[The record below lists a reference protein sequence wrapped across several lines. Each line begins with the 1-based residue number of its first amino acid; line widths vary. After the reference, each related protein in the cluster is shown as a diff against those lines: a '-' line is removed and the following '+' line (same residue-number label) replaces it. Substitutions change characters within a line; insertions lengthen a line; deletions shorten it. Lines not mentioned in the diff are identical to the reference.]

1 MENLYILLAVFVALE
16 LYETTWQKSKT
27 FFGLIEKNLYFYKK
41 GIFTYLSMNPTF
53 FYTIFL
59 IFGMGYDEFWMLSIF
74 VLKFVDILFRL
85 YIMQKISNNEDLEIL
100 LSSDMQM
107 NLFLRY
113 FNVVI
118 YPSLFL
124 ISTF

>member
-1 MENLYILLAVFVALE
+1 MEDLILLFIVFVALE
-16 LYETTWQKSKT
+16 AYETSWQKSNT
-27 FFGLIEKNLYFYKK
+27 FFALIEKNFYFYKK

-59 IFGMGYDEFWMLSIF
+59 IFGMGYDGFWMLSIF
-74 VLKFVDILFRL
+74 VLKFVDIVFRIYL
-85 YIMQKISNNEDLEIL
+85 MQKIEKNEDLEIL
-100 LSSDMQM
+100 LSDDIKM

-113 FNVVI
+113 FNILI

>member
-1 MENLYILLAVFVALE
+1 MEHLFILLVVFVALE
-16 LYETTWQKSKT
+16 LYETTWQKSDT
-27 FFGLIEKNLYFYKK
+27 FFGLIEKNFYFYKK

-59 IFGMGYDEFWMLSIF
+59 IFGMGYDEFWMFTIF
-74 VLKFVDILFRL
+74 VLKFVDILFRI
-85 YIMQKISNNEDLEIL
+85 YIMQKISKNEDLEIL
-100 LSSDMQM
+100 LSSDMKM
-107 NLFLRY
+107 NMFLRY
-113 FNVVI
+113 FNVVV

>member
-27 FFGLIEKNLYFYKK
+27 FFGLIEKNFYFYKK

-59 IFGMGYDEFWMLSIF
+59 IFGMGYDEFWMLTIF
-74 VLKFVDILFRL
+74 VLKFVDIAFRI
-85 YIMQKISNNEDLEIL
+85 YIMQKISKSEDLEIL
-100 LSSDMQM
+100 LSSDMKM

>member
-1 MENLYILLAVFVALE
+1 MENLILLFIVFVALE
-16 LYETTWQKSKT
+16 AYEAYWQKSNT
-27 FFGLIEKNLYFYKK
+27 FFGLIEKNFYFYKK

-53 FYTIFL
+53 FYAIFL
-59 IFGMGYDEFWMLSIF
+59 IFGMGYDGFWMLSIF
-74 VLKFVDILFRL
+74 VLKFIDILFRI
-85 YIMQKISNNEDLEIL
+85 YMMQKIEKNEDLEIL
-100 LSSDMQM
+100 LSDDIKM

-113 FNVVI
+113 FNILV